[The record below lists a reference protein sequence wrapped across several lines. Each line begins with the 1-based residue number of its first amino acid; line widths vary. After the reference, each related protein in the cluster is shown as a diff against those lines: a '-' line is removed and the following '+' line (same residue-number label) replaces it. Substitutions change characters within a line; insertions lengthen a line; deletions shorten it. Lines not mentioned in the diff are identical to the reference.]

1 MQILYLRVYKNG
13 QRNTIQ
19 HQSTTRQ
26 SPEYIASSQ
35 TTNTSPP
42 VKMNKLLGQRKKFN
56 LNLSSSSSSDDDQV
70 TKPVVLNRFNI
81 SLSVRDDGSLL
92 INSTKAEDTTDINS
106 SFELPKVRRQRS
118 LSQRST
124 SSQRSNRARTPSTL
138 SSEYYVDQTSSD
150 DEAFMNN
157 EDNFIKSPRP
167 LRRSLRKRKTSSLKR
182 RPGVQTVPENE
193 HQEETVQSSA
203 QKEDHRRVTVSSLD
217 DTIDQ
222 AGDLSIEWIENEY
235 YSDTQSSES
244 TGCNVISERSLIIA
258 NAETED
264 ALSDF
269 SDATGIFKMPYPVSY
284 RPNLAKRKLVVE
296 SDEEYISKTFR
307 APIKRTCIRYYY

>member
-13 QRNTIQ
+13 PRTTIQ

-26 SPEYIASSQ
+26 SPEYITAQ
-35 TTNTSPP
+35 TTNTSQPA
-42 VKMNKLLGQRKKFN
+42 KMNKLLGQRKKFN

-81 SLSVRDDGSLL
+81 SLSVRDDGALL

-124 SSQRSNRARTPSTL
+124 SSQRSNRSRTPSTL
-138 SSEYYVDQTSSD
+138 SDYYVDQTSSD

-157 EDNFIKSPRP
+157 EDNFTKSPRP

-193 HQEETVQSSA
+193 HPEETDQSTA
-203 QKEDHRRVTVSSLD
+203 QTEDHSRVTVSSLD

-235 YSDTQSSES
+235 YSDTQSIES
-244 TGCNVISERSLIIA
+244 NGANVISERSLIIA

-269 SDATGIFKMPYPVSY
+269 SDATGMFKMPYPVSY

-307 APIKRTCIRYYY
+307 KPIKRTCIRYYY